1 MSIVDSIVKAVND
14 NIDHPRISTMIDI
27 IKQEK
32 TPGSYIR
39 FTRFDSSDL
48 LFTVKTEVHE
58 QRIIVEV
65 LVKENKELDWHS
77 VRGDRDARNLLKEH
91 LCKMEEKYNIPFSLE
106 VNLFPAYLLW
116 YVSSEKHVETTTDV
130 KE

>member
-1 MSIVDSIVKAVND
+1 MSIVESIVKAVND

-39 FTRFDSSDL
+39 FTRLDSSDL

>member
-14 NIDHPRISTMIDI
+14 SIDHPCISTMIDI
-27 IKQEK
+27 VKQEK
-32 TPGSYIR
+32 TPGSFIR
-39 FTRFDSSDL
+39 FTRFDNNEL
-48 LFTVKTEVHE
+48 LSAVKTEVHE
-58 QRIIVEV
+58 HRIIVEV
-65 LVKENKELDWHS
+65 LVKENEELHWHS
-77 VRGDRDARNLLKEH
+77 ARRDKEARNLLREH

>member
-14 NIDHPRISTMIDI
+14 SIDHPHISTMIDI
-27 IKQEK
+27 VKQEK
-32 TPGSYIR
+32 TPGSFIR
-39 FTRFDSSDL
+39 FTRIDSNEL
-48 LFTVKTEVHE
+48 LAAVKTEVHE

-65 LVKENKELDWHS
+65 LVKENEELHWHS
-77 VRGDRDARNLLKEH
+77 ARRNKEARDLLKEH

-106 VNLFPAYLLW
+106 VNLFPTYLLW
-116 YVSSEKHVETTTDV
+116 YTGSEKHAESPTDV

>member
-1 MSIVDSIVKAVND
+1 M
-14 NIDHPRISTMIDI
+14 
-27 IKQEK
+27 
-32 TPGSYIR
+32 
-39 FTRFDSSDL
+39 
-48 LFTVKTEVHE
+48 KTEVHE

-116 YVSSEKHVETTTDV
+116 YVSSEKHDETTTDV